1 MWRHILSP
9 FPMAIGLWRVL
20 CFREVEGCRVSI
32 YCTPRGAS
40 QKTYCARWVWSA
52 IEKRRNHTIWRPIL
66 LAISALLNLFFPKP
80 CFIYK
85 KTKTLREFG
94 IRATRYTNYRV
105 AVGLLVGQGN
115 KSERVKRWKDNVK
128 KEKIMTWNTANIFLL
143 LYLFHLFTFYGSDLP
158 CLIRT
163 WEKLG
168 RRPWSFYIWTICL
181 VKPMDKNN
189 TLCQYHLPIY
199 PSID

>member
-1 MWRHILSP
+1 MPPIITVSNGNRATVGFL
-9 FPMAIGLWRVL
+9 FP
-20 CFREVEGCRVSI
+20 
-32 YCTPRGAS
+32 
-40 QKTYCARWVWSA
+40 
-52 IEKRRNHTIWRPIL
+52 RNWGMPCINIL
-66 LAISALLNLFFPKP
+66 LNKKSITKDIPCKMSSNCYWETQESHDTKANIIGNKRSFKPVFLKP

-94 IRATRYTNYRV
+94 IRATRYANYRV
-105 AVGLLVGQGN
+105 AVVLLVGRGN

-128 KEKIMTWNTANIFLL
+128 KEKIKIWIQPTS
-143 LYLFHLFTFYGSDLP
+143 FHFFTFFIFSPFYGIDLP

-189 TLCQYHLPIY
+189 ALCQYHLPIY